1 MSGVGLLRL
10 VLLGAAAACAL
21 IAFGI
26 LPAISQPA
34 DLGRRPAVIVNDGGA
49 AVVVVHCL
57 DSCPATGGTTVAPGR
72 QLPAGPPGARW
83 RVADTLGIPLGCLT
97 ATTAGQRLLVSNVA
111 PCRP

>member
-1 MSGVGLLRL
+1 MSEVGLLRL

-34 DLGRRPAVIVNDGGA
+34 DLGRRPAVIVNDSSA

-57 DSCPATGGTTVAPGR
+57 ASCPAGGTAVEPGR

-83 RVADTLGIPLGCLT
+83 SIADTSGVSLGCLT
-97 ATTAGQRLLVSNVA
+97 ATTAGQRLLVSNVT

>member
-1 MSGVGLLRL
+1 MSRAGLLRL

-26 LPAISQPA
+26 LPAIPPPA
-34 DLGRRPAVIVNDGGA
+34 DLGRRPAVIVNNGGA

-57 DSCPATGGTTVAPGR
+57 HSCPAGGTTVAPGR
-72 QLPAGPPGARW
+72 QLLAGPPGARW
-83 RVADTLGIPLGCLT
+83 RVADTSGVPLGCLT
-97 ATTAGQRLLVSNVA
+97 ATTAGERLLVSKVT

>member
-1 MSGVGLLRL
+1 MRSAGLLRL

-34 DLGRRPAVIVNDGGA
+34 DVGRPPAVILNDGSA

-57 DSCPATGGTTVAPGR
+57 ESCPTAGGTTIVPGR

-97 ATTAGQRLLVSNVA
+97 ASASGEQLLVSKVA